1 MVNCSAVLLAAGK
14 STRMGTLKALLPWEG
29 TTLLQYQLSQ
39 FTLSKVNQIIVV
51 LGYQSSK
58 LLSYLENSPAQLV
71 WNEQYEMG
79 KTESIK
85 RGILSIRENID
96 CFILATVDQ
105 PINQSLIDAMIKE
118 FIQTSSKII
127 IPIYHGKRGH
137 PILFSTE
144 LQEELLQIKE
154 ETQGLKEILHK
165 RKKDIHEWTVMDPS
179 VLFNFNSP
187 KDYKEA
193 FSKGGSKENES
204 F

>member
-1 MVNCSAVLLAAGK
+1 MVNCSAILLSAGK

-29 TTLLQYQLSQ
+29 KTLLQYQLSQ

-58 LLSYLENSPAQLV
+58 LLSYLESSPAQLV

-85 RGILSIRENID
+85 RGILSIKENSD

-118 FIQTSSKII
+118 FVQTSSKII
-127 IPIYHGKRGH
+127 IPNYHGKRGH

-165 RKKDIHEWTVMDPS
+165 RKKDIHDWTVTDPS

-193 FSKGGSKENES
+193 ISKGGSKENES